1 MIKDQSHKPEGIF
14 ALPAIKTPSGV
25 VVSQTPAICHVLGHE
40 LGLAPADAAADAK
53 ALQICCDAV
62 DFITEATKPDFGS
75 DRKQKWLT
83 HFAAVTSAD
92 APVNYGDF
100 LLFTALELAIS
111 SFTAAVDESELPDG
125 LGAWWNK
132 MLKTKAVGLSVPS
145 MGRPPNISRRRH
157 RRAVFSHRSP
167 RSRARGRSSCPASTT
182 RPGKYHTLLRRGR
195 KASSSRP
202 GPPTAPRTRPPH

>member
-1 MIKDQSHKPEGIF
+1 MSHRWRDYRNRSARLQARVASRDRTVTDSPAHLEPLYLESHHAAHRAGSKYVIKDQSHKPEGIF

-25 VVSQTPAICHVLGHE
+25 IVSQTPAICHVLGHE

-92 APVNYGDF
+92 APVN
-100 LLFTALELAIS
+100 
-111 SFTAAVDESELPDG
+111 
-125 LGAWWNK
+125 NRK
-132 MLKTKAVGLSVPS
+132 
-145 MGRPPNISRRRH
+145 
-157 RRAVFSHRSP
+157 SP
-167 RSRARGRSSCPASTT
+167 
-182 RPGKYHTLLRRGR
+182 
-195 KASSSRP
+195 
-202 GPPTAPRTRPPH
+202 